1 MLSSPCLSI
10 DQTLVGPGHPVY
22 FIAEVGSNHN
32 QDYDLA
38 CRSIEAVAKAG
49 ANAVKFQT
57 FRADSHY
64 SKKAPGF
71 SYLANQSTYD
81 LIKSLE
87 LNRDWQIGL
96 KECAEN
102 NGLSFLS
109 SPCDLD
115 AVDSLEAIN
124 VCAYKVASFDLTD
137 DDLIS
142 YIASKNK
149 PLILST
155 GLANLSEIQ
164 FAIDAAHKMNNH
176 EIVLLQCTSLYPAPS
191 YLSNLKVMRTLS
203 NAFGVVCGYSDHT
216 LGGHISLA
224 AVSMGASVIEKHF
237 TLDRNLPGPDHPF
250 AIEPEELCELITQIR
265 EVESAI
271 GDGIKNG
278 PRPEE
283 LEMAEK
289 GRRSLHALVPI
300 KAGQIIERNMI
311 CIKRPGLGISPM
323 LRALVIGKRA
333 TTDIDPDQWITWDMV

>member
-1 MLSSPCLSI
+1 MLNSPLLSI
-10 DQTLVGPGHPVY
+10 DKTLVGPGHPVY

-71 SYLANQSTYD
+71 SYLSNQSTYD

-87 LNRDWQIGL
+87 LNRDWQSGL
-96 KECAEN
+96 KQCAEN

-115 AVDSLEAIN
+115 AIDSLEALN

-137 DDLIS
+137 DELIG
-142 YIASKNK
+142 YMASKNK

-176 EIVLLQCTSLYPAPS
+176 EIALLQCTSLYPAPS
-191 YLSNLKVMRTLS
+191 QLSNLKAMQTLS
-203 NAFGVVCGYSDHT
+203 NAFGVVSGYSDHT

-250 AIEPEELCELITQIR
+250 AIEPKELCTLIAQIR

-300 KAGQIIERNMI
+300 KAGQTIERNMI

-323 LRALVIGKRA
+323 LRDLVIGRRA
-333 TTDIDPDQWITWDMV
+333 TSDIDPDQWITWDMI